1 MMKASHFSSDIK
13 EFIKLLNV
21 YGVRYVIVGGEAVIY
36 YGYAR
41 LTGDVDF
48 FYEPTT
54 ANVTYLYNALLDFWE
69 GKIPGV
75 KCSAELQTKGTIFQ
89 FGVPLNRIDLINSLD
104 AVSFEEAW
112 ESRKEEMSQNNG
124 KGYGKMLY
132 SPDDIGDRSCLR
144 QGQRFKKCAG
154 KKR

>member
-1 MMKASHFSSDIK
+1 M
-13 EFIKLLNV
+13 LNV

-54 ANVTYLYNALLDFWE
+54 ANVTCLYNALLDFWE